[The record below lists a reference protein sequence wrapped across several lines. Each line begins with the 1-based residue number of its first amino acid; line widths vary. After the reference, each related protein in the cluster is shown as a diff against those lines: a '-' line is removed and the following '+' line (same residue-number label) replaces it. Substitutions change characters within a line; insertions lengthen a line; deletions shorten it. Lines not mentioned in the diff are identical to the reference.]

1 LQTRQCTRA
10 VVVVYRTRCDRFR
23 QSHLFGSGRFKHEA
37 ALQEETVAVLE
48 EVRNQALAAK
58 VYIGSSTAN
67 RERELQA
74 AFDFIGLQE
83 ELSSPRKVFV
93 KPNFTFPRPVSGV
106 TTSREML
113 EDTLRLLSESGAEV
127 FVGES
132 NGGYGSFTAS
142 EAFAGQGLFEICRR
156 TGARP
161 VDLSKEELREYSG
174 VVGGRE
180 VSVHLAR
187 LLVDEVDFTISL
199 PVLKVHAMTTVSLS
213 MKNLWG
219 CYPTD
224 LRLLEHKE
232 LDRKLA
238 LISKLIKA
246 RFGIVDATHG
256 LDNHGPM
263 EGDARF
269 LGKFIAANDLV
280 ALDTACARMMGFNP
294 REIRHLNNLVRF
306 LEADT
311 RISEIEMN
319 EDVALYNW
327 NFTLHRNF
335 VDSLSFACFHND
347 GLAKMVFDSPFTR
360 PIYALLG
367 RKPRRKLV

>member
-1 LQTRQCTRA
+1 MR
-10 VVVVYRTRCDRFR
+10 D
-23 QSHLFGSGRFKHEA
+23 
-37 ALQEETVAVLE
+37 
-48 EVRNQALAAK
+48 LASRL
-58 VYIGSSTAN
+58 YLGSSKEN
-67 RERELQA
+67 RDRELRD
-74 AFDFIGLQE
+74 AFEYIGLQN
-83 ELSSPRKVFV
+83 ELSTARKVFV
-93 KPNFTFPRPVSGV
+93 KPSFTFPRPVRGV

-113 EDTLRLLSESGAEV
+113 EDTVTLLSERGDEV

-132 NGGYGSFTAS
+132 NGGYGSFTAA
-142 EAFAGQGLFEICRR
+142 EAFAGQGLHEICRR
-156 TGARP
+156 TGAQA
-161 VDLSKEELREYSG
+161 VDLSKEDLEEYSG
-174 VVGGRE
+174 VIGGKE
-180 VSVHLAR
+180 VSVRLAR
-187 LLVDEVDFTISL
+187 LLVDEVNFTVSL

-224 LRLLEHKE
+224 LRLLEHRE
-232 LDRKLA
+232 LDRKLT

-256 LDNHGPM
+256 LDSHGPM
-263 EGDARF
+263 EGEARF
-269 LGKFIAANDLV
+269 LGKFVAANDLV